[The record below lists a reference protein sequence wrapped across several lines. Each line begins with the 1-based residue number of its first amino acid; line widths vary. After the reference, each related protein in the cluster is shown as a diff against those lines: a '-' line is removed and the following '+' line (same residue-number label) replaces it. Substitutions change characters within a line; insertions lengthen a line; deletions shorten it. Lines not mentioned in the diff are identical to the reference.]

1 MNTRLRKLLLGDQ
14 PYIPLRSKY
23 KRIVLTSQLSIIT
36 IVITAIFF
44 VLDAAL
50 PDSLYSLPFLL
61 INGTFAIISLFLNRI
76 GKHTAAKILL
86 ALSVNFSIF
95 LFSEREPLEIGLY
108 LFFLVTNVGTI
119 AAFGYEEKYLAIGF
133 ISLSV
138 ILFSIS
144 LFTDLTFLPKV
155 TGSPD
160 YVIFNIFVNFILSF
174 AACSMIIYFLIN
186 LNYRSE
192 KAISENE
199 QQMILKNE
207 ELTKLNAELDK
218 FTYSTSHDLRS
229 PISSV
234 LGLIQLARMTD
245 DANEIKS
252 YIGMME
258 ERLASLNKFIKDIA
272 DYSRN
277 TRTEIKME
285 PVALHKTISEIVEQ
299 LKFYPGA
306 EKIRVTLK
314 IDPSFLLYTDS
325 TRFQIIFS
333 NLISNSFKY
342 VDKNKEQSFVRVAA
356 EFDGHY
362 YQFRIED
369 NGVGIAD
376 KYLPKIF
383 EMFFQAHEK
392 SEGSGLGLY
401 IVKEAVGKLNGTITA
416 KSKLAVGSLFE
427 VALPNNELAPTVV
440 G

>member
-1 MNTRLRKLLLGDQ
+1 
-14 PYIPLRSKY
+14 
-23 KRIVLTSQLSIIT
+23 
-36 IVITAIFF
+36 
-44 VLDAAL
+44 
-50 PDSLYSLPFLL
+50 
-61 INGTFAIISLFLNRI
+61 
-76 GKHTAAKILL
+76 
-86 ALSVNFSIF
+86 
-95 LFSEREPLEIGLY
+95 
-108 LFFLVTNVGTI
+108 
-119 AAFGYEEKYLAIGF
+119 
-133 ISLSV
+133 
-138 ILFSIS
+138 
-144 LFTDLTFLPKV
+144 
-155 TGSPD
+155 
-160 YVIFNIFVNFILSF
+160 
-174 AACSMIIYFLIN
+174 
-186 LNYRSE
+186 
-192 KAISENE
+192 
-199 QQMILKNE
+199 
-207 ELTKLNAELDK
+207 
-218 FTYSTSHDLRS
+218 
-229 PISSV
+229 
-234 LGLIQLARMTD
+234 
-245 DANEIKS
+245 
-252 YIGMME
+252 MME